1 MTKSEYFTNLWE
13 THLEWKLLVPHLA
26 WMRFLIT
33 CNSFPLKV
41 MVIDFWFIY
50 KEPCRRLRSAS
61 IIPPFFALVLIPISH
76 SLEGLR
82 ENKLSHAPLW
92 AGLFSPLTHWLLAA
106 AEKWNSKLR
115 CDTIYENVPIQN
127 LQYLQY
133 WPKKIQPFHQ
143 FGIVIKMIVDWIDLL
158 LLWEKARNQLEYPSS
173 AITPRAS
180 VTNISHN
187 SVHRSRHTMLSASQ
201 PVPVLVIGCR
211 AYHNSTWQFSEYY
224 YEEDYFTD

>member
-82 ENKLSHAPLW
+82 ENKLSHAPLLRS
-92 AGLFSPLTHWLLAA
+92 GPGSSHHWPTGFWPRL
-106 AEKWNSKLR
+106 KNG
-115 CDTIYENVPIQN
+115 IQN
-127 LQYLQY
+127 WDAIPSMTMFQFKIYNIYNIDQ
-133 WPKKIQPFHQ
+133 KKSNLSINLALSLKWSLIELTFCCCERR
-143 FGIVIKMIVDWIDLL
+143 L
-158 LLWEKARNQLEYPSS
+158 
-173 AITPRAS
+173 
-180 VTNISHN
+180 VTS
-187 SVHRSRHTMLSASQ
+187 
-201 PVPVLVIGCR
+201 
-211 AYHNSTWQFSEYY
+211 
-224 YEEDYFTD
+224 